1 MVEKKEKKTTQI
13 EHYDYKDV
21 VRLKAHLNPHARM
34 FNRRRT
40 GHSAHEQ
47 RDFATAVKRARFM
60 ALVPYVSE

>member
-1 MVEKKEKKTTQI
+1 MENKTKTTNV

-40 GHSAHEQ
+40 QHSASEQ
-47 RDFATAVKRARFM
+47 RAFATAVKRARFM
-60 ALVPYVSE
+60 ALVPYVCE